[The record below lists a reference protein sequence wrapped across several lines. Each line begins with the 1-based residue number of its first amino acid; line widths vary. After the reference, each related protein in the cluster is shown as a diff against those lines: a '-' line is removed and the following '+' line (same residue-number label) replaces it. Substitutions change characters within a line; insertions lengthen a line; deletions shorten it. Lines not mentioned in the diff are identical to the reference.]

1 MTDNSRGTFHLSRG
15 QTVELSVG
23 NTVALIGG
31 HVKFHHP
38 GVPDGIV
45 AMTVRP
51 KFDIRRLV
59 FSSQPIGVTE
69 VFQVHVTRRRYKKN
83 MPSGSLGLQYALQL
97 PSRVNTQSWEFV
109 PEDKGCTFS
118 DVQQNMVSEI
128 F

>member
-1 MTDNSRGTFHLSRG
+1 MTDNNRGTFHLSRG
-15 QTVELSVG
+15 QNVDLSVG

-38 GVPDGIV
+38 GVPDGILRT
-45 AMTVRP
+45 TVRP
-51 KFDIRRLV
+51 KFDMRRLV

-83 MPSGSLGLQYALQL
+83 FPSLTLGVPRLDFE
-97 PSRVNTQSWEFV
+97 SWDFV
-109 PEDKGCTFS
+109 PEDNGCAFS